1 MQIRSTAR
9 YKAGKGWKLLAC
21 SLVLSGF
28 PLVANAQILPQTG
41 LKSSK
46 QVKVPK
52 VDVPGKRESGGTRGP
67 GEVCIS
73 GKVALLA
80 LVLPK
85 TNIGFT
91 TAAYPQFFWYAPSNK
106 AQQVRFSLYKVD
118 RKLQK
123 LQFPPQE
130 PPIYQKIFKPIP
142 QSGIN
147 SFRLPKDEKI
157 DPLAINQDYLWSVSI
172 ICNLQDTSPS
182 SRITSY
188 GWVRRVPLDPQI
200 AKKLPQLS
208 QRDRLPI
215 YGQAGLWFN
224 FITTLADLRA
234 CNVGDRNLLT
244 QWQRTLTQVNLEYIS
259 QEKLLG
265 VQKPQN
271 CPQGKD
277 RPSVSQTENV
287 KKIIDRLRSLRNK
300 RNGN

>member
-1 MQIRSTAR
+1 MQVRLTTR
-9 YKAGKGWKLLAC
+9 YKAGKQWKLLAC

-67 GEVCIS
+67 GEICIS
-73 GKVALLA
+73 GKVPLLA
-80 LVLPK
+80 LILPK

-91 TAAYPQFFWYAPSNK
+91 TAAYPQFFWYAPSNT
-106 AQQVRFSLYKVD
+106 AQQIRFSLYKVD
-118 RKLQK
+118 RKLRQRT
-123 LQFPPQE
+123 PV
-130 PPIYQKIFKPIP
+130 YQKTFKPIP
-142 QSGIN
+142 QSGIS

-157 DPLAINQDYLWSVSI
+157 DPLAINQNYLWSVSI
-172 ICNLQDTSPS
+172 ICNLQDTSPN

-208 QRDRLPI
+208 PRDRLPI
-215 YGQAGLWFN
+215 YSQAGLWFD
-224 FITTLADLRA
+224 FITTLANLRA
-234 CNVGDRNLLT
+234 CNVGDRNLST
-244 QWQRTLTQVNLEYIS
+244 QWQRTLTQVKLEYIS

-265 VQKPQN
+265 LQKPQS
-271 CPQGKD
+271 CPQAKD

-287 KKIIDRLRSLRNK
+287 INLINRLRFLRNK